1 MKYEK
6 LSKNIIEAVG
16 GSNNIVT
23 LQHCMTRLRFTLKDE
38 SKANDQ
44 KIEAI
49 DGVLSLIKKGGQYQ
63 VVIGTH
69 VHDVYLDV
77 CQIANI
83 KEDENFGNKK
93 EKKGI
98 FNSIFSAII
107 GCVGPIIPILVGTGL
122 GKCILLFVSMMGW
135 ANAETS
141 MTYYVFNF
149 VFDAGFTFLPVFT
162 AVAAAKH
169 FKCNMYMAALLGCAL
184 VHPQWSGIV
193 SATDPKFIGDMF
205 GFLPLYGMPYTST
218 LIPAILIVFV
228 MSKVEFGLNKVLPEL
243 VRGMLTPL
251 FTLLIMTPLAFVVLA
266 PAMGIISIYLGN
278 ALLWCYDTFGM
289 FAIAIMCIIYPW
301 MVATGM
307 HATLAIAGI
316 QILSQSGYDPF
327 SRTLTLTA
335 NMAQGAAAFACAVK
349 TKNRDFRNTCLSAG
363 FTAFFAGITEPA
375 LYGVTLRLKRPMLG
389 ACIGAAA
396 GGLFGGF
403 FQMKCFGIATPAI
416 VTIVQY
422 VEKGKPQSLL
432 FAALTILLTIV
443 VAFIAT
449 MIIGFEDVVD
459 ENDDELDMLETES
472 KEEVKVMENAIDIAS
487 PAEGKA
493 ISLSEVADATFAQ
506 EILGKG
512 AAIVPEKGVI
522 YAPFDGKVDV
532 MFETGH
538 AVGLVGENGVEL
550 LVHIGIDTVNLE
562 GKYFSPKKAAG
573 DVVKKGDVLIEFDI
587 EKIKEAGYDVTTPVI
602 VSNTDQYAI
611 VEKTATGE
619 VTKESNLIKVQ

>member
-1 MKYEK
+1 MPSICEWKLDFMAKSILERLWKDQKSSVEELLQDIQDNYSEETGITDREYQIEK
-6 LSKNIIEAVG
+6 LKRESERLKNRMSNLVDMKLDDLIGSEEFEDKKCTIDERMLQIKNELAILSQDEEDNEPVEVEGEIKKIKEYLNGVCDLNQKQLSDELVDAVIARITPMENG
-16 GSNNIVT
+16 AFKWYIQGEEYDTETS
-23 LQHCMTRLRFTLKDE
+23 FDE
-38 SKANDQ
+38 SKYD
-44 KIEAI
+44 KLGFIAI
-49 DGVLSLIKKGGQYQ
+49 GLVAGVYPFVVMAGMHHAFTPIKLGM
-63 VVIGTH
+63 
-69 VHDVYLDV
+69 
-77 CQIANI
+77 IASTGF
-83 KEDENFGNKK
+83 ENF
-93 EKKGI
+93 I
-98 FNSIFSAII
+98 CI
-107 GCVGPIIPILVGTGL
+107 G
-122 GKCILLFVSMMGW
+122 
-135 ANAETS
+135 
-141 MTYYVFNF
+141 
-149 VFDAGFTFLPVFT
+149 
-162 AVAAAKH
+162 
-169 FKCNMYMAALLGCAL
+169 
-184 VHPQWSGIV
+184 
-193 SATDPKFIGDMF
+193 
-205 GFLPLYGMPYTST
+205 
-218 LIPAILIVFV
+218 
-228 MSKVEFGLNKVLPEL
+228 EL
-243 VRGMLTPL
+243 C
-251 FTLLIMTPLAFVVLA
+251 
-266 PAMGIISIYLGN
+266 S
-278 ALLWCYDTFGM
+278 
-289 FAIAIMCIIYPW
+289 
-301 MVATGM
+301 
-307 HATLAIAGI
+307 
-316 QILSQSGYDPF
+316 
-327 SRTLTLTA
+327 
-335 NMAQGAAAFACAVK
+335 NMAQGAASLAVAVK
-349 TKNRDFRNTCLSAG
+349 SKNKDFKQIAGSSA
-363 FTAFFAGITEPA
+363 FSALFAGITEPA

>member
-1 MKYEK
+1 
-6 LSKNIIEAVG
+6 
-16 GSNNIVT
+16 
-23 LQHCMTRLRFTLKDE
+23 
-38 SKANDQ
+38 
-44 KIEAI
+44 
-49 DGVLSLIKKGGQYQ
+49 
-63 VVIGTH
+63 
-69 VHDVYLDV
+69 
-77 CQIANI
+77 
-83 KEDENFGNKK
+83 
-93 EKKGI
+93 
-98 FNSIFSAII
+98 
-107 GCVGPIIPILVGTGL
+107 
-122 GKCILLFVSMMGW
+122 
-135 ANAETS
+135 
-141 MTYYVFNF
+141 
-149 VFDAGFTFLPVFT
+149 
-162 AVAAAKH
+162 
-169 FKCNMYMAALLGCAL
+169 
-184 VHPQWSGIV
+184 
-193 SATDPKFIGDMF
+193 
-205 GFLPLYGMPYTST
+205 
-218 LIPAILIVFV
+218 
-228 MSKVEFGLNKVLPEL
+228 
-243 VRGMLTPL
+243 
-251 FTLLIMTPLAFVVLA
+251 
-266 PAMGIISIYLGN
+266 
-278 ALLWCYDTFGM
+278 
-289 FAIAIMCIIYPW
+289 
-301 MVATGM
+301 
-307 HATLAIAGI
+307 
-316 QILSQSGYDPF
+316 
-327 SRTLTLTA
+327 
-335 NMAQGAAAFACAVK
+335 
-349 TKNRDFRNTCLSAG
+349 
-363 FTAFFAGITEPA
+363 
-375 LYGVTLRLKRPMLG
+375 
-389 ACIGAAA
+389 
-396 GGLFGGF
+396 
-403 FQMKCFGIATPAI
+403 MKCFGIATPAI

-562 GKYFSPKKAAG
+562 RKYFSPKKAAG